1 MVLYSELP
9 LNEKLAKELGE
20 LKIDFA
26 FQPVYEKKSMKIVGH
41 EALMRPLGRTP
52 MQLIEKYRMN
62 GGIRTLEL
70 ATFFGASK
78 AYYDRGLKGNIAIN
92 SFPSECFNKEESEI
106 FFQCFPDIGK
116 YMLVEILEYTDVD
129 IDKWYLKREQIR
141 SNGIKI
147 ALDDYG
153 SGKNGMMAVKLFEPQ
168 EIKID
173 RSLIK
178 GIHQSSKMQEDF
190 VELVNSFHD
199 KGIHVLAEGIECKEE
214 FEFIMT
220 TDVDYMQGYYL
231 GIPE

>member
-1 MVLYSELP
+1 
-9 LNEKLAKELGE
+9 
-20 LKIDFA
+20 
-26 FQPVYEKKSMKIVGH
+26 
-41 EALMRPLGRTP
+41 
-52 MQLIEKYRMN
+52 
-62 GGIRTLEL
+62 
-70 ATFFGASK
+70 
-78 AYYDRGLKGNIAIN
+78 
-92 SFPSECFNKEESEI
+92 
-106 FFQCFPDIGK
+106 
-116 YMLVEILEYTDVD
+116 
-129 IDKWYLKREQIR
+129 
-141 SNGIKI
+141 
-147 ALDDYG
+147 
-153 SGKNGMMAVKLFEPQ
+153 MMAVKLFEPQ